1 MKNFRKK
8 PVVIQAMQWDGT
20 ENGAVKIALL
30 DGINSKL
37 DYNKTE
43 GFCGL
48 YIETLEGMMKVSAR
62 DFVIKGVNGEFYPC
76 KEDIFIKTY
85 EAV

>member
-20 ENGAVKIALL
+20 ENGATKIALL
-30 DGINSKL
+30 NGINAHL
-37 DYNKTE
+37 DYNAS

-48 YIETLEGMMKVSAR
+48 YIETLEGKHKVTPR

>member
-1 MKNFRKK
+1 
-8 PVVIQAMQWDGT
+8 MQWDGT
-20 ENGAVKIALL
+20 EGGAARIALN
-30 DGINSKL
+30 DGFDGKL
-37 DYNKTE
+37 DYNSQ

-48 YIETLEGMMKVSAR
+48 YINTLEGKMKVSPL
-62 DFVIKGVNGEFYPC
+62 DFVIRGVNGEFYPC